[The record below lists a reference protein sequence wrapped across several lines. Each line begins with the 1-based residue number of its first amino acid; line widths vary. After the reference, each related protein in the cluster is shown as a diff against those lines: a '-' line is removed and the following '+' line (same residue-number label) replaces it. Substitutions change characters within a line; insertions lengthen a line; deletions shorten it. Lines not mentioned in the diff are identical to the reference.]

1 MYFVL
6 RKLISFIDSASD
18 AISFLLQIKWMED
31 EVWLNIDYG
40 QYEITKRTSDS
51 AGAGI
56 GGKIVTKVT
65 VGNADDK
72 VNFFRGCLQVWQP
85 TKLLLC
91 LLFGFTLKKQV
102 TFASSGATEK
112 QDHRQVCAAEV
123 QRHCLNN

>member
-1 MYFVL
+1 
-6 RKLISFIDSASD
+6 
-18 AISFLLQIKWMED
+18 MEE

-72 VNFFRGCLQVWQP
+72 VNFFRGCLQVWP
-85 TKLLLC
+85 PKNNCFYVCFFLP
-91 LLFGFTLKKQV
+91 
-102 TFASSGATEK
+102 AS
-112 QDHRQVCAAEV
+112 
-123 QRHCLNN
+123 L